1 MLFVSSN
8 AWDICG
14 ASWFGYPTFWVN
26 RANAPMEELGVTPK
40 GSGTSLNDL
49 LNFVG
54 AG

>member
-1 MLFVSSN
+1 
-8 AWDICG
+8 
-14 ASWFGYPTFWVN
+14 
-26 RANAPMEELGVTPK
+26 MEELGVTPK